1 MIKYK
6 IYNKTENEYYELLI
20 DEIFENIKKNPDDEF
35 YKINKNNEKKIINK
49 EIILKTQFIC
59 HRINTIEELKTIP
72 KFFGIELD
80 IRDKNN
86 KKELILQHDPYLSG
100 EDFEEYLKFYN
111 HKTLILNIKSERI
124 EPLCIELMK
133 KYHVKDYFFLDSNI
147 PMIYLLNKEYHE
159 NNIACRLSEFEPIE
173 LFEKIKK
180 MVNWIIV
187 DCYSKIDSLT
197 PENYNTIKKE
207 NKKICLISP
216 ELQKQEEKI
225 EKYREYIIN
234 NNIIPDSICCK
245 IYNIINWI

>member
-6 IYNKTENEYYELLI
+6 IYNKTKNEYYELLI
-20 DEIFENIKKNPDDEF
+20 DEIFETIKKNPDDKF
-35 YKINKNNEKKIINK
+35 YKFNKNNEKIIINK
-49 EIILKTQFIC
+49 EIILKTQFVC
-59 HRINTIEELKTIP
+59 HRINTIEELKIIP
-72 KFFGIELD
+72 KIFGIELD

-133 KYHVKDYFFLDSNI
+133 KHNVKDYFFLDSNI
-147 PMIYLLNKEYHE
+147 PMIYLLNKEYNE

-187 DCYSKIDSLT
+187 DCYSKINNLT

-225 EKYREYIIN
+225 EEYREYIIN